1 VLPTLGLV
9 YFFSLFAKMV
19 CNEEKKE
26 EAGQESANG
35 NWFEGGVQSLTTIF
49 TSLFPSSMD
58 DAGVILGVGPKND
71 NNDESESR
79 EQKAT
84 QVCCFEREHVQ
95 TLTGSQDVGP
105 LLLLLPDSTQHCQ
118 ACMLKVANV
127 FRGCLRAVCLEG
139 TREEAEVES
148 SSNSTQRQCSTLA
161 NISFEVMTYIHT

>member
-1 VLPTLGLV
+1 MLDR
-9 YFFSLFAKMV
+9 
-19 CNEEKKE
+19 NEEKKE
-26 EAGQESANG
+26 EAGQESGIG
-35 NWFEGGVQSLTTIF
+35 NWFEGVQSLTTIF

-58 DAGVILGVGPKND
+58 DAGVMLGVGPKN
-71 NNDESESR
+71 NDESFHHNNDESR

-84 QVCCFEREHVQ
+84 QVCCLEREHVQ

-105 LLLLLPDSTQHCQ
+105 LLLLLPGSTQHCQ

-139 TREEAEVES
+139 TREEVEVES
-148 SSNSTQRQCSTLA
+148 SSNSTQRHCITLA